1 MLAMGAANIPRD
13 DKLLDGGDDAYFIT
27 NSVINA
33 LGVADGVGSWRAKG
47 INAGLCARELMEN
60 CKNIFMDYDNTSP
73 FLVLEEAESNLSEDG
88 STTVLLAHADYEGLK
103 IAQLGDSNLVIIRNN
118 YIFFQT
124 SPQQY
129 MHDQPY
135 QMGKDGKD
143 SYDDARLYTVPIL
156 KDDIII
162 LGSDGLW
169 DNLYPSQA
177 AQIVRS
183 IDMNKPS
190 LMAQTLANRAYKSSH
205 DKNLW
210 SPFTQRAYEEGIIL
224 PKDFSESL
232 GGKTDDITVVV
243 AVVQ

>member
-1 MLAMGAANIPRD
+1 MGAANIPRD

-33 LGVADGVGSWRAKG
+33 VGVADGVGSWRAKG
-47 INAGLCARELMEN
+47 INAGKCARELMAN
-60 CKNIFMDYDNTSP
+60 CKSIFMGGTTSP
-73 FLVLEEAESNLSEDG
+73 FLVLEASENRFTEEG

-103 IAQLGDSNLVIIRNN
+103 IAQIGDSNLVIIRNN

-124 SPQQY
+124 SAQQH

-135 QMGKDGKD
+135 QIGKGG
-143 SYDDARLYTVPIL
+143 SEGSEDARLYTVPIL
-156 KDDIII
+156 KNDIII

-183 IDMNKPS
+183 LDISKPS
-190 LMAQTLANRAYKSSH
+190 LMAKTLADHAYECSH

-210 SPFTQRAYEEGIIL
+210 SPFTQRAYEGGIIT
-224 PKDFSESL
+224 PSQFSDSL

>member
-1 MLAMGAANIPRD
+1 MLAMGVANIPRD

-33 LGVADGVGSWRAKG
+33 VGVADGVGSWRAKG
-47 INAGLCARELMEN
+47 INAGFCARELMEK
-60 CKNIFMDYDNTSP
+60 CKSIFVEGTTSP
-73 FLVLEEAESNLSEDG
+73 FLVLEEAEQTLSEDG
-88 STTVLLAHADYEGLK
+88 STTVLLAHEDYEGLK
-103 IAQLGDSNLVIIRNN
+103 IAQVGDSNLVIIRNN

-124 SPQQY
+124 TPQQH

-135 QMGKDGKD
+135 QVGKDGKE
-143 SYDDARLYTVPIL
+143 SSTDARLYTVPIL

-183 IDMNKPS
+183 IDLTKPS
-190 LMAQTLANRAYKSSH
+190 LMAKTLANHAYNRSH
-205 DKNLW
+205 DKTLW
-210 SPFTQRAYEEGIIL
+210 SPFTQRAYEEGIIT
-224 PKDFSESL
+224 PKDFPDSL